1 MIHRHPKH
9 FWNLL
14 RAGTAFRDPLTT
26 TSTITFEHGGASL
39 AFGS

>member
-26 TSTITFEHGGASL
+26 TTIAFEHGGASL